1 MSNTRLVSDLENY
14 TDISKK
20 VDESD
25 SMKSAYMLFDKLK
38 KAEDL
43 AEKEGWID
51 ADEIEKELVVK
62 AY

>member
-1 MSNTRLVSDLENY
+1 MLNTRLVSDLENY
-14 TDISKK
+14 SDISKK

-25 SMKSAYMLFDKLK
+25 SMMSAYMLFDKLK

-51 ADEIEKELVVK
+51 ADEIEKELVV
-62 AY
+62 

>member
-51 ADEIEKELVVK
+51 ADEIEKELVV
-62 AY
+62 

>member
-1 MSNTRLVSDLENY
+1 MLNTRLVSDLEDY
-14 TDISKK
+14 SDISKK

-51 ADEIEKELVVK
+51 ADEIEKELVV
-62 AY
+62 